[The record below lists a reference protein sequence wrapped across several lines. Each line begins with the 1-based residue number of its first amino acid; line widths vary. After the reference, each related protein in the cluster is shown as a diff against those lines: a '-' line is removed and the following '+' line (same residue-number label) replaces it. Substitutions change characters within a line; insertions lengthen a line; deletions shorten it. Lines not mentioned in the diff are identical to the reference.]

1 LHLLH
6 SFGYSQASR
15 PRSGPRHS
23 KRCYTY
29 ISASLTMEI
38 LGTQKKSAECD
49 FSHTAV
55 SISSTGHEDL
65 DRTRTTFRK
74 VGPLETSI
82 DTAETELSE

>member
-1 LHLLH
+1 
-6 SFGYSQASR
+6 
-15 PRSGPRHS
+15 
-23 KRCYTY
+23 
-29 ISASLTMEI
+29 MEI